1 MQLIQSSV
9 ITMPLDPIT
18 LIDTHQVA
26 LEPQLADFQKYH
38 PRAELTP
45 DYRHSLTYLIYANRA
60 RERFTMKFRVLLA
73 AFLSAC
79 SPSGTNDVS
88 ITDRNGVCYF
98 NVGVLEELSPNIL
111 VALEAIDYEP
121 ILISLKEADVNLN
134 FNSVANPLKCD
145 VDGGVS
151 QKINVS
157 IPIKSKE
164 VWGLQL
170 NLFFHQ
176 DKLDAVEVFSIPI
189 K

>member
-1 MQLIQSSV
+1 MKAILFKS
-9 ITMPLDPIT
+9 DPIT
-18 LIDTHQVA
+18 QTLV
-26 LEPQLADFQKYH
+26 
-38 PRAELTP
+38 PREML
-45 DYRHSLTYLIYANRA
+45 N
-60 RERFTMKFRVLLA
+60 MKFRVLLVVL
-73 AFLSAC
+73 LSAC
-79 SPSGTNDVS
+79 SSPRTNDLN
-88 ITDRNGVCYF
+88 IAERNGGCYF

-134 FNSVANPLKCD
+134 FNSVANPLKCN

-176 DKLDAVEVFSIPI
+176 NNLDAVEVFSIPV